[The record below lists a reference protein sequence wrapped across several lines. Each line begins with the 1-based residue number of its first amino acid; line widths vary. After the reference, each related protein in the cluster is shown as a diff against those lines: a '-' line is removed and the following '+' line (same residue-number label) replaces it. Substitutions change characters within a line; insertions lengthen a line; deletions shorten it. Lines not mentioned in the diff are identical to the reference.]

1 MKDLMNQKKAYGI
14 NVSSWYSPLVTPS
27 GLLTDDETYVRYK
40 YTLI

>member
-27 GLLTDDETYVRYK
+27 GLLTDDETYVRYN
-40 YTLI
+40 IH